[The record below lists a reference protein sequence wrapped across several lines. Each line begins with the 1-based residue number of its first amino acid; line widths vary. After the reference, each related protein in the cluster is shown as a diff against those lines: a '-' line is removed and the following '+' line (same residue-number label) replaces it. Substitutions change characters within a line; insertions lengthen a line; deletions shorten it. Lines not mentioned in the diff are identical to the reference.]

1 MRLLLLAAAAAITNA
16 LDVQDVAYAVITSSP
31 VAKDRLPPLE
41 DAWIT
46 PARARGVTVLVV
58 SDACDDRNCVAVACE
73 ASQAGVPCK
82 SGRAFVELRRRTT
95 AKWLARVMDDT
106 FVDVDALAWHLAVYD
121 ETKPYYVGD
130 MAIAYA
136 DQEERFRFAWGGA
149 GWALSEPAAELTE
162 QLLDFYFY
170 LVETT
175 GCPAQT
181 CNANMSWPAHYHSGG
196 RGLRLNNAYADD
208 VVFGLFMSALN
219 VAAEGPAGFQQT
231 PLDILGGAPPCSS
244 TEMEAARVRET
255 TCVSGATG
263 RVHALGGFF
272 DEDRRPRRP
281 SSMLW
286 SPRWRGGAARWRG
299 GSPVHIHTVAQTARA
314 VATSGCRG
322 AQRPASIHL
331 GEETGGP
338 LNKLWRAQL
347 PSLVKAFRG
356 RTLAS
361 VPRGSPFHYGRL
373 CVVEG
378 APIPPTELV
387 EMPAPLPLP
396 FESGGVQ
403 DSIPVGACDDPDEIA
418 SRACGALG
426 RADDACVDQMRAM
439 AMRLRDALWNHRRP
453 VSAEVTLGDGSTTTV
468 VVEAGEDATAVVAA
482 ACREHDI
489 APHDCATLKDWLAA
503 RSKLSVMCESN

>member
-1 MRLLLLAAAAAITNA
+1 MRVLAAAAATVAAAA
-16 LDVQDVAYAVITSSP
+16 LDVQDIAYAVITSSP
-31 VAKDRLPPLE
+31 VARERLTPLE
-41 DAWIT
+41 AAWIN
-46 PARARGVTVLVV
+46 PARARGITVLVI
-58 SDACDDRNCVAVACE
+58 SDACDDQNCVAVACE

-82 SGRAFVELRRRTT
+82 SGKAFVELRRRTR
-95 AKWLARVMDDT
+95 AKWFARVMDDT
-106 FVDVDALAWHLAVYD
+106 FVDVDALAWHLAAYD
-121 ETKPYYVGD
+121 STKPYYVGD

-149 GWALSEPAAELTE
+149 GWALSTPAAELTE
-162 QLLDFYFY
+162 KHLDFYFY

-181 CNANMSWPAHYHSGG
+181 CNANMSWPAHYDSGG

-219 VAAEGPAGFQQT
+219 VEAVGPAGFQQT
-231 PLDILGGAPPCSS
+231 PLDVLGGAPPCSS
-244 TEMEAARVRET
+244 IEKEAALMRGPS
-255 TCVSGATG
+255 CVGGATG

-272 DEDRRPRRP
+272 DD
-281 SSMLW
+281 SL
-286 SPRWRGGAARWRG
+286 
-299 GSPVHIHTVAQTARA
+299 AQTASA

-338 LNKLWRAQL
+338 LNRLWRAQL
-347 PSLVKAFRG
+347 PHLTEAFRG
-356 RTLAS
+356 RVLAS

-378 APIPPTELV
+378 APIEPTEL
-387 EMPAPLPLP
+387 EALPEPLPLP
-396 FESGGVQ
+396 FESGGVE
-403 DSIPVGACDDPDEIA
+403 DSIQVGACDDPDA
-418 SRACGALG
+418 VARRACGALG
-426 RADDACVDQMRAM
+426 RDDDACVDQMRAM
-439 AMRLRDALWNHRRP
+439 AMRIKDALWNHRRP

-482 ACREHDI
+482 ACVEHGLSGD
-489 APHDCATLKDWLAA
+489 DCATLRDWFDN
-503 RSKLSVMCESN
+503 SLSVMCETN